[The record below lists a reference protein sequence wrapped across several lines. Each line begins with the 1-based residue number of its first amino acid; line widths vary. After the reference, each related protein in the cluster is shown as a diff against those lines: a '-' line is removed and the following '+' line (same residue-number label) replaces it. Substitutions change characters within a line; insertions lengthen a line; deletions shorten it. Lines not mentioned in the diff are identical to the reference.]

1 MKAEI
6 NPKVKS
12 LATNYSL
19 IALLICCVLLLVL
32 RCDSCLQRREEQRQF
47 QEMEQKIQKLEQE
60 VQIIL
65 DRRSSDGM

>member
-6 NPKVKS
+6 DPRVKS

-19 IALLICCVLLLVL
+19 IAMLICCVLMLIL

-47 QEMEQKIQKLEQE
+47 QEMEQQIQELEQ
-60 VQIIL
+60 QIQIML
-65 DRRSSDGM
+65 DRHSSEGL

>member
-6 NPKVKS
+6 DPKVKS

-19 IALLICCVLLLVL
+19 IALLICCVLLLIL
-32 RCDSCLQRREEQRQF
+32 RCDSCLQRRKEQRQF
-47 QEMEQKIQKLEQE
+47 QEMEQKIQELEQQ

-65 DRRSSDGM
+65 DRCSSDGM

>member
-1 MKAEI
+1 MKDETD
-6 NPKVKS
+6 PKVKTRT
-12 LATNYSL
+12 TNYSL

-47 QEMEQKIQKLEQE
+47 QEMEQKIQELKQQ
-60 VQIIL
+60 VQTIL